1 MSALKE
7 GKNKRKTI
15 IEPNKAISWRERKHL
30 ADREEEA
37 LKQDIKDLN
46 TWANMIDG
54 MNDQQLRGYIEN
66 RPEELKTVK
75 ITKSNTARP
84 KIQKIGKSKSS
95 ASNSGIMAS
104 VWKFHKEDGEED
116 QLNVMSADIIS

>member
-46 TWANMIDG
+46 TWVLDHLL
-54 MNDQQLRGYIEN
+54 DYSVLLFFFYI
-66 RPEELKTVK
+66 
-75 ITKSNTARP
+75 
-84 KIQKIGKSKSS
+84 
-95 ASNSGIMAS
+95 
-104 VWKFHKEDGEED
+104 FFF
-116 QLNVMSADIIS
+116 